1 MQSKI
6 WIPLVFSLLLGLG
19 AAFVAMR
26 TLKSPHPVHVVTDV
40 GVLVAAHDIDAGTE
54 VTPADL
60 TTIQYP
66 IKSVPSEAFT
76 DMNQIANRVAV
87 APLVKGQ
94 MAIDRLLATKDSP
107 AGLQALVPSGMRAV
121 TMEVS
126 EFSGLAGLLVPGSRV
141 DIIAMIRDE
150 RTKEASARTI
160 VQNIRVLACGR
171 QLGGAPVANP
181 NGSAVPPIPNNVTLL
196 ATPKQAQ
203 ALQLAS
209 QGGRP
214 WLVLRGYK
222 DDKAVNPGIT
232 SQAEL
237 RGDDDE
243 FVKSLA
249 SFIASEPS
257 TAVATTAAPSVQAP
271 ATTQPVQ
278 QAVVELHPQ
287 RTVRLILGNDEQR
300 LSFPAEPRFEEPQFG
315 TTGNPDAVK

>member
-6 WIPLVFSLLLGLG
+6 WIPLIFSVLLGLG

-26 TLKSPHPVHVVTDV
+26 TLKNPHPVHIATDV

-60 TTIQYP
+60 SIVRYP
-66 IKSVPSEAFT
+66 IKDVPSEAFT

-87 APLVKGQ
+87 VPLVKGQ
-94 MAIDRLLATKDSP
+94 LAIERLLATKDSP
-107 AGLQALVPSGMRAV
+107 AGLQALVPPGMRAV
-121 TMEVS
+121 TMEVN

-141 DIIAMIRDE
+141 DIIAMLRDE
-150 RTKEASARTI
+150 RTKDASARTI

-171 QLGGAPVANP
+171 QLGGTPVANA
-181 NGSAVPPIPNNVTLL
+181 NGSSVPPIPNNVTLL

-249 SFIASEPS
+249 SLIAPHPS
-257 TAVATTAAPSVQAP
+257 ALVVPTVVPSAAAPA
-271 ATTQPVQ
+271 TQPVQ
-278 QAVVELHPQ
+278 EAVVDLHPQ
-287 RTVRLILGNDEQR
+287 RTVRLILGTEEQR
-300 LSFPAEPRFEEPQFG
+300 LTFPSEPRFEEPQFG